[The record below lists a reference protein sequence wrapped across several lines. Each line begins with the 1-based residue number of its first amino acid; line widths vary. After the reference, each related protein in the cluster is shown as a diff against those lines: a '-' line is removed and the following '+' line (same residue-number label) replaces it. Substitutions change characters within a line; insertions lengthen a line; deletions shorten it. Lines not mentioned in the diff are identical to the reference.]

1 MTRSAGNK
9 ESPDLVKMTALQSK
23 QKVIL
28 LDTPTPMKETIFEK
42 SRNPTDDSTHRRMRS
57 CASKEMSKNQNI
69 KKHWTDK
76 DAQSSSPKKINQ
88 PQPYEAQLDERNYSN
103 EKLNKIMNDIRL
115 RQDQIIAQ
123 QVDLKYEVRAIRR
136 SVDDKIAVFLEE
148 LKVKLDGKCSSN
160 VPPGQIV
167 VYKSVNTVFGA
178 GICDQQN
185 TSDPLDDKFYT
196 EDVMEQADRVT
207 GA

>member
-1 MTRSAGNK
+1 MTRSARNK
-9 ESPDLVKMTALQSK
+9 ESPDLMKTTALQSK

-42 SRNPTDDSTHRRMRS
+42 SRNPTDDSTRRRMRS

-88 PQPYEAQLDERNYSN
+88 PQPYGAVSGLMSIVFGHVRDERNYSN

-148 LKVKLDGKCSSN
+148 LKFSLAYCTSVSESSKFN
-160 VPPGQIV
+160 I
-167 VYKSVNTVFGA
+167 YYD
-178 GICDQQN
+178 ICNQTDNQSQMLKPCGDAIQ
-185 TSDPLDDKFYT
+185 SHVEL
-196 EDVMEQADRVT
+196 Q
-207 GA
+207 